1 MIATILFQGQSLVEM
16 RSNMYILSPR
26 CRLPLLSITIRGT
39 ENIFHHNPRKTSA
52 ALHQKTAKYT
62 CRPHTDLWNVKKSK
76 SLGYR
81 NLKISFVLFLA
92 TFNTLILGDVF
103 IQKMSTVQD
112 DQLIQINIS
121 NKLNKCTFPVVQPF
135 PVKAQP
141 SVSLEESWFIAHFRP
156 SDYNDDKRER
166 VTAHE
171 SPRNGSN
178 KRKLEGMRLAILLSK
193 NNKEGFLNVGS
204 FLRKLS
210 TQHLQVKK

>member
-81 NLKISFVLFLA
+81 NLEISFVLFLA
-92 TFNTLILGDVF
+92 TFNTLKCQQFKTISLFISIFPTNLIYISSCSTLPCKSATLG
-103 IQKMSTVQD
+103 
-112 DQLIQINIS
+112 
-121 NKLNKCTFPVVQPF
+121 
-135 PVKAQP
+135 
-141 SVSLEESWFIAHFRP
+141 ESRRELVYRP
-156 SDYNDDKRER
+156 LSSIGLQWWQTGRGD
-166 VTAHE
+166 
-171 SPRNGSN
+171 SPREPE
-178 KRKLEGMRLAILLSK
+178 KRLK
-193 NNKEGFLNVGS
+193 
-204 FLRKLS
+204 
-210 TQHLQVKK
+210 

>member
-1 MIATILFQGQSLVEM
+1 MPT
-16 RSNMYILSPR
+16 SPA
-26 CRLPLLSITIRGT
+26 
-39 ENIFHHNPRKTSA
+39 FHHNPRHGKHFPS
-52 ALHQKTAKYT
+52 QSQENIR
-62 CRPHTDLWNVKKSK
+62 RPPSEDGKIYLPPSNRSQNVKKSK

-112 DQLIQINIS
+112 DQLIQMNIS
-121 NKLNKCTFPVVQPF
+121 NQLNICTFPVVQPF

-141 SVSLEESWFIAHFRP
+141 SVSLEASWFIAHFRP
-156 SDYNDDKRER
+156 SDYNDDKRDGA
-166 VTAHE
+166 TALE